1 MDNRHSGHRGRRH
14 ALVWIT
20 VVLITVLA
28 ALPGLLALLPAPLGA
43 QPVLPAV
50 VIEIRQAQFLR
61 LDSTGEEPS
70 LVALPDAWAQRG
82 RPGPGRG
89 RYGATFT
96 LTAPPPAGT
105 TWALRAERLPRHHA
119 LQLNGHTVHDTRTVQ
134 PEGTRRPL
142 PTLIT
147 FSGEVLRPGANTL
160 DLVVEPGER
169 AGLSVLQLGPLADLQ
184 PLHQH
189 YLHWHVEVPEGLNA
203 AAAGVAALM
212 VLLWAQRRQ
221 EQRVGCFGA
230 IALLACVRNLAYF
243 SATSA
248 LPGRWTDLLFFLAQV
263 ASAGLFGLFALVQT
277 GRRPRGYLRALIA
290 VVALGLLVGPLA
302 ALQQALPLARRW
314 VYPLLLLACVP
325 AVAMLLRHARQPDSG
340 RIALVPLAGWMLVL
354 AAGLHDYLYQTGRLA
369 ITHDYALPLAV
380 PLLVLAFAGLQLR
393 RLMRGMNELDRLN
406 TALESRVAERTR
418 ELDHAVQARTRFL
431 AAASHDLR
439 QPMAA
444 LTLLLGV
451 LREQLPPQPA
461 LQALAARLEATA
473 RSLGGLLDGLLDLSR
488 LDSGRVRAQPGA
500 VALQPLLRAVAADLD
515 AEALR
520 KGLRLIQHP
529 SAAVVAA
536 DPLLLEQIVR
546 NLAGNAVAHTARGG
560 VLIGARP
567 CGAGAVRLV
576 VHDTGPGIAPADRER
591 IFEAFV
597 QLDNPA
603 RERRRGIGL
612 GLAIAQRS
620 AGLLGTR
627 LDLVSVVGRG
637 SRFSLV
643 LPRADRPAAT
653 APAPAAADPPASTTT
668 LHGRVIW
675 LLEDDDL
682 LAQALLLRL
691 QTWGARVRHLGT
703 LAALQQALAADH
715 DADDTPDT
723 LLTDLRLPDG
733 DGLAAVAAL
742 RQRYPGARA
751 LVLTGDTAPEQ
762 LARLADSGLPVLHK
776 PCSGEALQA
785 ALQAAPWAGT

>member
-1 MDNRHSGHRGRRH
+1 MRL
-14 ALVWIT
+14 AVAF
-20 VVLITVLA
+20 ITVLT
-28 ALPGLLALLPAPLGA
+28 ALPGLLALLPTVLTA
-43 QPVLPAV
+43 QPSAPPRV
-50 VIEIRQAQFLR
+50 VEIDQARIDQ
-61 LDSTGEEPS
+61 LDGVT
-70 LVALPDAWAQRG
+70 VALPDTWAQRG
-82 RPGPGRG
+82 QPGHRPA
-89 RYGATFT
+89 RYSATVT
-96 LTAPPPAGT
+96 LTTPPPADT

-119 LQLNGHTVHDTRTVQ
+119 LRLNGHTVHDTRAVQ
-134 PEGTRRPL
+134 PDSTRRPL
-142 PTLIT
+142 PTLIP
-147 FSGEVLRPGANTL
+147 FSSEVLHDGTNTL
-160 DLVVEPGER
+160 ELIVEPGER
-169 AGLSVLQLGPLADLQ
+169 AGLSVLQIGPLAELQ

-221 EQRVGCFGA
+221 ELRVGCFGA

-248 LPGRWTDLLFFLAQV
+248 LPGRWIDLLFFLAQV

-277 GRRPRGYLRALIA
+277 GERPRWYLRGLVT
-290 VVALGLLVGPLA
+290 VVALGLLVGPVA
-302 ALQQALPLARRW
+302 ALQGALPLARRW
-314 VYPLLLLACVP
+314 VYPLLLIVCVP
-325 AVAMLLRHARQPDSG
+325 AVALMLRHVRQPDSG
-340 RIALVPLAGWMLVL
+340 RIALAPLTGWMLVL
-354 AAGLHDYLYQTGRLA
+354 AAGLHDYLYQTGRLS

-380 PLLVLAFAGLQLR
+380 PLLVLAFAALQLR
-393 RLMRGMNELDRLN
+393 RLMRGMNELDQLN
-406 TALESRVAERTR
+406 TALESRVAMRTR

-473 RSLGGLLDGLLDLSR
+473 RSMGGLLDGLLDLSR
-488 LDSGRVRAQPGA
+488 LDSGRVHAQTDS

-529 SAAVVAA
+529 TAAVVAA

-560 VLIGARP
+560 VLIGVRP
-567 CGAGAVRLV
+567 CGAHAVRLV

-627 LDLVSVVGRG
+627 LDLASVVGRG

-643 LPRADRPAAT
+643 LPRAERSTAAPLPVVPDPALSA
-653 APAPAAADPPASTTT
+653 T

-675 LLEDDDL
+675 LLEDDEL

-691 QTWGARVRHLGT
+691 QTWGAQVRHFGT
-703 LAALQQALAADH
+703 LAALQQALAGPQ
-715 DADDTPDT
+715 DTAPPDT

-733 DGLAAVAAL
+733 DGLAAIAAL
-742 RQRYPGARA
+742 RQHHATARG
-751 LVLTGDTAPEQ
+751 LVLTGDTAPEE

-776 PCSGEALQA
+776 PCRGETLQA
-785 ALQAAPWAGT
+785 ALLTGT